1 MVSYKKLK
9 VLLAE
14 KEISGVEFRKM
25 VNISQSTF
33 TKLNKNEFVSMEVID
48 RICEKLECDIS
59 DVVEY
64 VRQSD

>member
-64 VRQSD
+64 VRQSN

>member
-33 TKLNKNEFVSMEVID
+33 TKLNKNVSLTI
-48 RICEKLECDIS
+48 
-59 DVVEY
+59 
-64 VRQSD
+64 

>member
-59 DVVEY
+59 DVVEH
-64 VRQSD
+64 VR

>member
-64 VRQSD
+64 VR